1 MNKLDKQF
9 SKKALVAIIITTK
22 NEEDVLARLLES
34 IKNQTYKNIKTVVV
48 DNNST
53 DKTVEIAKKY
63 TKSIYRYGP
72 ERSAQRNYGAKKSR
86 GEYILFLDADMQL
99 TKKVISECVKKAEEN
114 PKIGGIIIPEQSIAN
129 SFWEKVKAYERSF
142 YNLSGD
148 ESVDAARFIRR
159 KAFEKVGGYDE
170 SITGPED
177 WDLPE
182 NVKKKGYEIIRVK
195 PLIYHYERVKNLFSL
210 VRKKY
215 YYGLRSSKY
224 LEKHGISPISSKTIY
239 FMRPVFYKNWKRL
252 LGNPTMSVAMLIMF
266 FFETL
271 GGGLG
276 YLKGKL
282 NG

>member
-1 MNKLDKQF
+1 
-9 SKKALVAIIITTK
+9 
-22 NEEDVLARLLES
+22 
-34 IKNQTYKNIKTVVV
+34 
-48 DNNST
+48 
-53 DKTVEIAKKY
+53 
-63 TKSIYRYGP
+63 
-72 ERSAQRNYGAKKSR
+72 
-86 GEYILFLDADMQL
+86 MQL